1 MNNNNQI
8 NLSLN
13 YLNQLA
19 KQYNTSVNSEILN
32 SVSSMHETNNK
43 YQLPAG
49 SEKDF
54 NNAATF
60 FLYSTLKS
68 SKNLDNNEN
77 SISSIFFNYLKK
89 YCSNTFTTEDLKG
102 LLYFVNMFNENIDA
116 IYNIEKIDSSTSEQS
131 KATILQNIFRDFFR
145 MDISSSNLFS
155 IEENSYAYVLYQ
167 NILTNYVASKSTSGT
182 KYEATS
188 IESNIILIMTYFY
201 IYDKLLKN
209 NEHFLSLSSFDFDN
223 PNSQLN
229 TTMSS
234 NLSYEYS
241 NTINL
246 NDTGEHR
253 NLANLLSNPGSIF
266 YINNSEE
273 GYNKVNYY
281 IHTIGYHCKYITN
294 STDNGFIIPIVR
306 YSDIFL
312 INEGISSFRIKYLNN
327 GTPTQLEYNSTTHT
341 FDTSDDNHIPVIK
354 HIPLFVDKNNFTNT
368 NIPVTS
374 LDNNL
379 FRQYT
384 KSSTT
389 YYFGFIIDIEKCLKN
404 KIISIDYTVD
414 GESSSVSK
422 NIQELINES
431 INKNAN
437 SFYLSSAEQD
447 QTNYFKIISLSNAAE
462 LFSKQ
467 VINSDNSITNIT
479 NIIPLL
485 QLETSLLDNIAI
497 GELVVNTELKDES
510 YIILNSIFDPLY
522 EYKLNIQ
529 SFKILYEIKPLTNKS
544 VDSASTKLNMSD
556 IENYYIQN
564 KYNLNEFI
572 FSDIPVT
579 ISTDTDSLY
588 YLLSKLDSNVSHI
601 ASEVAGTSNNV
612 TTLLF
617 QIGIIYK
624 EFNLHLRNIDCSI
637 IQNRVL
643 AHLYL
648 SDIMIDSKN
657 IFISTDLN
665 DKIYNISNS
674 KLANENTLKYFKCL
688 KTNDYVS
695 RIARESDLIAY
706 LVGDIINFGN
716 IKSELSN
723 IDNIISLFA
732 ETRNYYYR
740 VLLNKSFIQEDGY
753 ELYEKLFITAYTI
766 ERYVSSRI
774 DHILDLNKFSG
785 EDCSNF
791 LISYGL
797 ASLNKQ
803 INDQNFSDATYYKKR
818 LISFYNDLMS
828 NKGSRA
834 VIDTFLKIF
843 GVQDNE
849 IAISKYLLVNTNNTD
864 DESRSTKFIKVPY
877 ESKNLNY
884 ALDNNETSA
893 KNYDTFI
900 TNDQYWSVNDLPT
913 DTVTNLLLNKGPQ
926 NTKYIGLQLKTDI
939 KENFIKSKY
948 VISLSRFLAN
958 KLIYNPTAQSSIKKY
973 INLITTTI
981 DINNTVV
988 TSNILTLY
996 EIASILFLI
1005 FNEIQSI
1012 KTKVADLPNPAS
1024 SENTISRKYYGISSN
1039 NLQTQLFKAK
1049 ADSNLYLKNITNIF
1063 ETPIFK
1069 VDPNNEYKFSVSKI
1083 PYYVNATSGA
1093 NDCGI
1098 VPFDCATTID
1108 PETNNEVVTTT
1119 HLYSKN
1125 SSNTSIYLIPYVSQI
1140 IINMDNKYPVID
1152 GITTKPLYTKFI
1164 NDINGTH
1171 NFMISSG
1178 NNALTNTK
1186 LLNIFDNAFSS
1197 ISLINFLNSDVFAS
1211 EVDDTKKKSLL
1222 DTIFLFNK
1230 YKNIKL
1236 VAVTNSQLYPSD
1248 ILEQK
1253 ALPFN
1258 DNNSTCANDYYVYLY
1273 NDTLSF
1279 PFKYLFNEF
1288 KENNTEI
1295 NKDARDAIDLLFNNY
1310 YLTDINETGY
1320 LSTADDV
1327 SINNQILN
1335 EHLNNIMI
1343 DTNASSYINDI
1354 ISYLFGSAATIT
1366 NTVSSKDSNYIT
1378 INLDNN
1384 TEYCTI
1390 DYSSLYHSDINEI
1403 QTKLINVINVINDF
1417 SAVYENLNIKLI
1429 MENDIS
1435 NFFEFIKATVS
1446 FFISYTAN
1454 LYTSD
1459 LIYKYEDQPLKLS
1472 YNISEKIENKTNEYL
1487 YYDEE
1492 ITVDEIN
1499 I

>member
-1 MNNNNQI
+1 
-8 NLSLN
+8 
-13 YLNQLA
+13 
-19 KQYNTSVNSEILN
+19 
-32 SVSSMHETNNK
+32 
-43 YQLPAG
+43 
-49 SEKDF
+49 
-54 NNAATF
+54 
-60 FLYSTLKS
+60 
-68 SKNLDNNEN
+68 
-77 SISSIFFNYLKK
+77 
-89 YCSNTFTTEDLKG
+89 
-102 LLYFVNMFNENIDA
+102 
-116 IYNIEKIDSSTSEQS
+116 
-131 KATILQNIFRDFFR
+131 
-145 MDISSSNLFS
+145 
-155 IEENSYAYVLYQ
+155 
-167 NILTNYVASKSTSGT
+167 
-182 KYEATS
+182 
-188 IESNIILIMTYFY
+188 
-201 IYDKLLKN
+201 
-209 NEHFLSLSSFDFDN
+209 
-223 PNSQLN
+223 
-229 TTMSS
+229 
-234 NLSYEYS
+234 
-241 NTINL
+241 
-246 NDTGEHR
+246 
-253 NLANLLSNPGSIF
+253 
-266 YINNSEE
+266 
-273 GYNKVNYY
+273 
-281 IHTIGYHCKYITN
+281 
-294 STDNGFIIPIVR
+294 
-306 YSDIFL
+306 
-312 INEGISSFRIKYLNN
+312 
-327 GTPTQLEYNSTTHT
+327 
-341 FDTSDDNHIPVIK
+341 
-354 HIPLFVDKNNFTNT
+354 
-368 NIPVTS
+368 
-374 LDNNL
+374 
-379 FRQYT
+379 
-384 KSSTT
+384 
-389 YYFGFIIDIEKCLKN
+389 
-404 KIISIDYTVD
+404 
-414 GESSSVSK
+414 
-422 NIQELINES
+422 
-431 INKNAN
+431 
-437 SFYLSSAEQD
+437 
-447 QTNYFKIISLSNAAE
+447 
-462 LFSKQ
+462 
-467 VINSDNSITNIT
+467 
-479 NIIPLL
+479 
-485 QLETSLLDNIAI
+485 
-497 GELVVNTELKDES
+497 
-510 YIILNSIFDPLY
+510 
-522 EYKLNIQ
+522 
-529 SFKILYEIKPLTNKS
+529 
-544 VDSASTKLNMSD
+544 MSD

-657 IFISTDLN
+657 IFISKDLN

-1012 KTKVADLPNPAS
+1012 KTNVADLPNPAS

-1093 NDCGI
+1093 NACGI
-1098 VPFDCATTID
+1098 VPFDCDTTID

-1125 SSNTSIYLIPYVSQI
+1125 SSNTSIYLIPYFSQI
-1140 IINMDNKYPVID
+1140 
-1152 GITTKPLYTKFI
+1152 
-1164 NDINGTH
+1164 
-1171 NFMISSG
+1171 MISSG
-1178 NNALTNTK
+1178 HIALTNTI
-1186 LLNIFDNAFSS
+1186 LLNIFANAFSS
-1197 ISLINFLNSDVFAS
+1197 ISLINFLNCDVFSS

-1253 ALPFN
+1253 AL
-1258 DNNSTCANDYYVYLY
+1258 
-1273 NDTLSF
+1273 